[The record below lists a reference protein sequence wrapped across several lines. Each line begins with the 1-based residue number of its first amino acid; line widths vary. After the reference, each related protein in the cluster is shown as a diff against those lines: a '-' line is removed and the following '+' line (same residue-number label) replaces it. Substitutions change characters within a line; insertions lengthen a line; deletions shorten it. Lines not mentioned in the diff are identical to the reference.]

1 MRLTGEFSF
10 EAAPEAV
17 WDALMDPEVLR
28 STLPGTDRLD
38 RIDETHFDASWR
50 VKLGPIRGTFGG
62 AIELSDLQPPHS
74 YHLSATGRGP
84 VGVVTGEADFRLR
97 AEGGGTLLQYDLES
111 RISGRLAGIGQR
123 LVESSMRSLVRDA
136 LQGLAEEIR
145 RRVGGGSGP
154 DGGS

>member
-50 VKLGPIRGTFGG
+50 VKLGPIRGSFAGS
-62 AIELSDLQPPHS
+62 IELSDLQPPVS

-84 VGVVTGEADFRLR
+84 VGVVTGEADFRLT
-97 AEGGGTLLQYDLES
+97 ADGEGTLLQYDLES
-111 RISGRLAGIGQR
+111 RISGRLASIGQR

-136 LQGLAEEIR
+136 LQGLADAIR
-145 RRVGGGSGP
+145 RRVNDSGGASRT
-154 DGGS
+154 